1 MLKHWAKRRHN
12 NKGRYWIYNR
22 YWKNINGRNSVF
34 EENNIRLKKF
44 ADVPIIRKEII
55 NLNKNPYLDRK
66 YYQAYKIRQQVKKE
80 KAYKNLAVYEL
91 GYNDL

>member
-1 MLKHWAKRRHN
+1 M
-12 NKGRYWIYNR
+12 
-22 YWKNINGRNSVF
+22 
-34 EENNIRLKKF
+34 
-44 ADVPIIRKEII
+44 

-66 YYQAYKIRQQVKKE
+66 YYQAYKIRQQAKRE